1 MSCKTDVSQDSKYIS
16 QIYHIYVLVQIY
28 ILMDLGDVLHLYMN
42 FAKSFCIFCLFF
54 VCVCVRFCCFWWEMR
69 TAYLFFKIGNRIWRS
84 HPIFIGGFVC
94 IRLEIF
100 CSISEKSWRQFH
112 FKRYGINPHLSVWIY
127 FFALNFRLMWEVCNG
142 YHNLDLWKNSFDPD
156 IINLLLRTLY
166 IDLRIIAVLDE
177 LFTDITNG
185 LYVLCPVYS
194 VYVDR

>member
-1 MSCKTDVSQDSKYIS
+1 MSYKTDVSQDSKYIS

-42 FAKSFCIFCLFF
+42 FAKSFCIFCLF
-54 VCVCVRFCCFWWEMR
+54 CVCVSDFVVSEERWGLHC
-69 TAYLFFKIGNRIWRS
+69 YIFFTIWNKIWRS

-127 FFALNFRLMWEVCNG
+127 FFALNFRLTWEVCNG

-166 IDLRIIAVLDE
+166 IDLCIIAVLDE
-177 LFTDITNG
+177 LFTDKHKWIVCTMSSIQCIC
-185 LYVLCPVYS
+185 V
-194 VYVDR
+194 